1 MPHTKTSCREKAS
14 RLVRLQLEQLYA
26 RRSAVD
32 AAIQELEMR
41 EMGVLSSDSSRV
53 KKTPE
58 LSSPSLY

>member
-32 AAIQELEMR
+32 AAIQELELR
-41 EMGVLSSDSSRV
+41 QVTVLASDSSHL
-53 KKTPE
+53 KKSTE
-58 LSSPSLY
+58 LSNTALY